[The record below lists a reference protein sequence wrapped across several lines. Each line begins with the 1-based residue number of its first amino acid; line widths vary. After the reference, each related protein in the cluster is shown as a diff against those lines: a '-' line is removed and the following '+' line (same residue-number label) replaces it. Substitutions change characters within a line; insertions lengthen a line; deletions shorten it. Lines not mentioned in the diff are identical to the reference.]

1 MENNKHLRHI
11 SKISFASLLMT
22 LGIVYGDIGTSPLY
36 TMKAII
42 GEGNV
47 INKTAIF
54 GSVSLIFWTLTLQ
67 TTIKYVLITLRA
79 DNNGEGGIF
88 SLYAILRKRSKWLM
102 VPAMIG
108 GASLLADG
116 IITPPISVTSA
127 IEGINNI
134 LPLSRSEIIFIVIA
148 IISLLFFLQRFGT
161 EVVGSSFGPV
171 MFIWFLMLSILG
183 ILQIWQHPQIL
194 AALNPYYGFIFLLT
208 NPLGIL
214 ILGAVF
220 LCTTGAEALYSDLGH
235 CGRDNIYVTWIFVK
249 ISLVLNYLGQGAWLI
264 SMEGKK
270 LIENPFFSIIPK
282 SFLLTGIIIATLAT
296 IIASQALIS
305 GSFTLVSE
313 AIRLNFL
320 PRIFVRYPTDQKG
333 QLYIPAVNL
342 LLWIGC
348 CIIVLFF
355 KESTKMEAAYGLS
368 ITITMLMTT
377 ILLSQY
383 LIKNHIN
390 KYLIILFT
398 TIYICIEGVFL
409 TANLFKFLHGG
420 YITILIAL
428 NIVALMYVWIKGYDI
443 KNKFRRNVKL
453 DDFSGQLN
461 KLRDD
466 SDIPKYATN
475 LVYMSSADKYDEV
488 EDKIMYS
495 ILNKLPKRAS
505 IYWFVNVQ
513 VTDAPFTT
521 QFKVNKISEF
531 MYKITFF
538 LGFRVNQKIN
548 VFLREVI
555 TDLLKSGELRPKGNI
570 YSAIGKNTLGDF
582 AFVLIREEL
591 SNQVELNIKD
601 ELIMRTKLFIKKIAI
616 TPQKWFGLD
625 TSTVT
630 VETVPMIRNS
640 RRVYK
645 LKRIK

>member
-1 MENNKHLRHI
+1 
-11 SKISFASLLMT
+11 
-22 LGIVYGDIGTSPLY
+22 
-36 TMKAII
+36 MKAII
-42 GEGNV
+42 GDGN
-47 INKTAIF
+47 IITKTAIF
-54 GSVSLIFWTLTLQ
+54 GAVSLIFWTLTLQ
-67 TTIKYVLITLRA
+67 TTVKYVMITLKA

-88 SLYAILRKRSKWLM
+88 SLYAILRKRAKWLM
-102 VPAMIG
+102 IPAMIG
-108 GASLLADG
+108 GAALLADG

-127 IEGINNI
+127 IEGVDSII
-134 LPLSRSEIIFIVIA
+134 KLSRSEIILIVL
-148 IISLLFFLQRFGT
+148 IIITLLFFLQRFGT
-161 EVVGSSFGPV
+161 EIVGRSFGPV
-171 MFIWFLMLSILG
+171 MLIWFTMLAVLGGMQIL
-183 ILQIWQHPQIL
+183 QHPQIL
-194 AALNPYYGFIFLLT
+194 ASLNPYYGFSFLIT

-235 CGRDNIYVTWIFVK
+235 CGRRNIYITWIFVK
-249 ISLVLNYLGQGAWLI
+249 FALVINYLGQGAWLLNK
-264 SMEGKK
+264 EGMK
-270 LIENPFFSIIPK
+270 LKENPFFAIMPH
-282 SFLLTGIIIATLAT
+282 SFLVIGIIIATFAT

-333 QLYIPAVNL
+333 QLYIPAINF
-342 LLWIGC
+342 LLWLGC
-348 CIIVLFF
+348 CVIVLYF

-383 LIKNHIN
+383 LVKKNIN
-390 KYLIILFT
+390 RYLIIGFT
-398 TIYICIEGVFL
+398 IMYICIEGIFL

-428 NIVALMYVWIKGYDI
+428 SIISLMYIWIKGYSI
-443 KNKFRRNVKL
+443 KTKFRKNVKIK
-453 DDFSGQLN
+453 DFVTQIDQL
-461 KLRDD
+461 RADT
-466 SDIPKYATN
+466 DIPKYATN
-475 LVYMSSADKYDEV
+475 LVYMSNATPDDEV

-495 ILNKLPKRAS
+495 ILNKLPKRAA

-513 VTDAPFTT
+513 VTDTPFTT
-521 QFKVNKISEF
+521 QFKVNKVSDF

-548 VFLREVI
+548 IFLREVI

-570 YSAIGKNTLGDF
+570 YSALGKNTLGDF

-591 SNQVELNIKD
+591 SNQVELNIWE
-601 ELIMRTKLFIKKIAI
+601 ELIMRSKLFIKRIAI

-630 VETVPMIRNS
+630 VETVPMIRGT

-645 LKRIK
+645 LQRVK